1 MFDSWAGSLAPS
13 VRRAVNP
20 PRPVLVDLTRMIPA
34 PDDAFRLD
42 AVPMWTKLDGLDV
55 SCEVTGLVHGWVK
68 SARGSWLALV
78 SVDIPTGNRQRRL
91 TVHHLCAARALTPL
105 PPNNTPAT
113 ILRNV
118 QP

>member
-1 MFDSWAGSLAPS
+1 MFDAWAGSLAAA
-13 VRRAVNP
+13 VRRAADP

-78 SVDIPTGNRQRRL
+78 SVDIPTGNRQRQV

-105 PPNNTPAT
+105 LPTSPHVPN
-113 ILRNV
+113 

>member
-1 MFDSWAGSLAPS
+1 MFDSWAGLLTAS
-13 VRRAVNP
+13 VLRVVNP

-42 AVPMWTKLDGLDV
+42 TVPMRTKLDGLDV

-78 SVDIPTGNRQRRL
+78 SADIPTGNRKRQV

-105 PPNNTPAT
+105 PPNDPHA
-113 ILRNV
+113 RSH
-118 QP
+118 P

>member
-1 MFDSWAGSLAPS
+1 MFDSWADSLALR

-20 PRPVLVDLTRMIPA
+20 PRPVTVDLTRMIQA

-42 AVPMWTKLDGLDV
+42 TVPMWTKLDGIDI

-78 SVDIPTGNRQRRL
+78 SVDIPTGNRQGAV
-91 TVHHLCAARALTPL
+91 TVQHLCAARALTPL
-105 PPNNTPAT
+105 PQNDASAT
-113 ILRNV
+113 
-118 QP
+118 